1 MKRVIERLGEMQ
13 MTSAM
18 VEAGCQLMTS
28 ALALQSVDKVSL
40 FYAPVF
46 LGAAGVPML
55 SAIDLDE
62 APMGWSTSIEQTRGG
77 FLVQGISSGSL
88 GVRSE
93 ANMFTGLIE
102 ATGKV
107 LSVEERAGTMRIAV
121 EAPGIAE
128 RLKTGDSVA
137 VSGVCLTALDI
148 EPGLFHADLAAE
160 TVARTSLALLAPGTT
175 VNLELPTPAGAPW
188 ADMLCRGTWTGPAR
202 WSRSNRSTRQRIAS
216 SLTGGW
222 RSRFRRPCAVHGGEG
237 LGGHR
242 GHQPDDCAMG
252 WQEVGVAILPHT
264 YAATNL
270 HRLQAGSPV
279 NLEADVLVKLAAE
292 RRPPVSTFELT
303 VDYLVANGY

>member
-1 MKRVIERLGEMQ
+1 
-13 MTSAM
+13 
-18 VEAGCQLMTS
+18 
-28 ALALQSVDKVSL
+28 
-40 FYAPVF
+40 
-46 LGAAGVPML
+46 
-55 SAIDLDE
+55 
-62 APMGWSTSIEQTRGG
+62 
-77 FLVQGISSGSL
+77 
-88 GVRSE
+88 
-93 ANMFTGLIE
+93 MFTGLIE

-175 VNLELPTPAGAPW
+175 VNLELPTPAGAP
-188 ADMLCRGTWTGPAR
+188 
-202 WSRSNRSTRQRIAS
+202 
-216 SLTGGW
+216 
-222 RSRFRRPCAVHGGEG
+222 
-237 LGGHR
+237 LGGHVVQ
-242 GHQPDDCAMG
+242 GHVDATGRVVSLKQVDAAADHAIADWWLEIEIPEALRPFMVEKGSVAIEGISLTIARWDG
-252 WQEVGVAILPHT
+252 RTVGVAILPHT

-270 HRLQAGSPV
+270 HTLQAGSPV

-292 RRPPVSTFELT
+292 RMTAASTFDLT